1 MAQQSGG
8 SRVVHRE
15 NIRQVQQMRQLR
27 EILAI
32 RSAKERVFAGLV
44 ASLLVGIIIDFAAIV
59 SLTHEATYRALRQ
72 LVTDGKVN
80 NPKRGVYRLR

>member
-1 MAQQSGG
+1 
-8 SRVVHRE
+8 
-15 NIRQVQQMRQLR
+15 MRQLR

-59 SLTHEATYRALRQ
+59 SLTHEATYRVLRQ